1 MGPLALTGVKLW
13 PNSRLFWCFSPAS
26 AGPRCL
32 GRRGSSS
39 PQAWSRAS
47 RFLRAQC
54 RPSNTHL
61 IRGRRKAQNRGEPS
75 SEARPEGITHTGNVF
90 LSENNGAQNNSESE
104 WAGPQPESPAPPGR
118 CRAGCR
124 PSTAAGPFRWN
135 VGRGRSQSR
144 TQAAR
149 CAPAAEWPPLN
160 YSPPE
165 RLGNTKR
172 EPKDLNSRRERRPEA
187 AKAEINHVIKTGRG
201 RGPKLGVPGSEEGAK
216 VQAEAGERL
225 RDVARPPG
233 TERSEGLRG
242 SL

>member
-1 MGPLALTGVKLW
+1 MEHKIIQK
-13 PNSRLFWCFSPAS
+13 AS
-26 AGPRCL
+26 GQDHSLRVPR
-32 GRRGSSS
+32 R
-39 PQAWSRAS
+39 
-47 RFLRAQC
+47 
-54 RPSNTHL
+54 
-61 IRGRRKAQNRGEPS
+61 
-75 SEARPEGITHTGNVF
+75 
-90 LSENNGAQNNSESE
+90 
-104 WAGPQPESPAPPGR
+104 
-118 CRAGCR
+118 RAGCR

-135 VGRGRSQSR
+135 VGRGRSQPR

-149 CAPAAEWPPLN
+149 CAPAAEGPPLN
-160 YSPPE
+160 YSPPG

-201 RGPKLGVPGSEEGAK
+201 RGPKLGVPGSEKGAK